1 MKNENKNTLSAFEEL
16 ENIKSRYYKRLNLNS
31 KLSLSKNNISL
42 KYCDYHVNFFIVF
55 DDRIDYLENEIKNL
69 KEQLLNY
76 KGNKIV
82 TIKENEELNKILCE
96 LNEIRNEAKNEFD
109 FYTEYLTTL
118 AAYHKNNNKKNLNF
132 DENFYNKISEEIVNS
147 RFRYYIKKE
156 KRLLI
161 LNDLINNIKTL
172 F

>member
-1 MKNENKNTLSAFEEL
+1 MKDENKNTLSAFEEL
-16 ENIKSRYYKRLNLNS
+16 ETIKSRYYKRLNLNS
-31 KLSLSKNNISL
+31 KLSLAKNNISL
-42 KYCDYHVNFFIVF
+42 KYCEYHINLFIVF

-76 KGNKIV
+76 KGNKII

-96 LNEIRNEAKNEFD
+96 LNEIRKEAKHEFD
-109 FYTEYLTTL
+109 YYTDYLTTV
-118 AAYHKNNNKKNLNF
+118 AAYYNNNNKNINF
-132 DENFYNKISEEIVNS
+132 DENTYNKISEEIINS
-147 RFRYYIKKE
+147 KFRYYIKKE

-161 LNDLINNIKTL
+161 LNDLINNIKSL

>member
-42 KYCDYHVNFFIVF
+42 KYCDYHVNLFIVF

-76 KGNKIV
+76 KGNKII

-96 LNEIRNEAKNEFD
+96 LNEIRKEA
-109 FYTEYLTTL
+109 
-118 AAYHKNNNKKNLNF
+118 NK
-132 DENFYNKISEEIVNS
+132 
-147 RFRYYIKKE
+147 
-156 KRLLI
+156 
-161 LNDLINNIKTL
+161 
-172 F
+172 

>member
-42 KYCDYHVNFFIVF
+42 IYCDYHVNLFIVF
-55 DDRIDYLENEIKNL
+55 DNRIDYLENAIKNI

-76 KGNKIV
+76 KGNKII

-96 LNEIRNEAKNEFD
+96 LNEIRKEAKNEFD
-109 FYTEYLTTL
+109 FYTDYLTTL
-118 AAYHKNNNKKNLNF
+118 AAYHNNNNKKNINF

-161 LNDLINNIKTL
+161 LNDLINNIKNL

>member
-1 MKNENKNTLSAFEEL
+1 MKDENKNTLSAFEEL
-16 ENIKSRYYKRLNLNS
+16 ESIKSRYYKRLNLNS
-31 KLSLSKNNISL
+31 KLSVAKNNISL
-42 KYCDYHVNFFIVF
+42 KYCEYHINLFIVF

-76 KGNKIV
+76 KGNKII

-96 LNEIRNEAKNEFD
+96 LNEIRKEAKHEFD
-109 FYTEYLTTL
+109 YYTDYLTTV
-118 AAYHKNNNKKNLNF
+118 AAYHNNNNKKNINF
-132 DENFYNKISEEIVNS
+132 DENTYNKISEEIINS

-161 LNDLINNIKTL
+161 LNDLINNIKSL